1 MPSLDSWL
9 QIEIQVVFF
18 LFVALALAGLII
30 GLVVVNLRSRSRI
43 RKMSAR
49 AESLQHRLA
58 DHEEQEASFES
69 ARQAYRNFVYN
80 LSHEVANPLQSIQT
94 NLDNMAACQVD
105 EARRWRQ
112 YQATIAAEV
121 LRLSSLTENLR
132 LLAHLET
139 PDAPL
144 NREAVNLKGVVEEV
158 VMALHDAAE
167 AQEVRLR
174 YVGPERPS
182 RVLGDRDRLVQVLRN
197 LVDNGIKYS
206 RAEGG
211 TVIVGVQEE
220 GESLRVRVSDEG
232 VGIAPEDL
240 PHVFDHAYRAP
251 DARSFRR
258 KGSGLGLAIVKHIVE
273 QHGGEIR
280 VQSQPGEGT
289 TFSFS
294 LPLYRAAAPEERAT
308 KQQQNGN
315 SW

>member
-1 MPSLDSWL
+1 
-9 QIEIQVVFF
+9 
-18 LFVALALAGLII
+18 
-30 GLVVVNLRSRSRI
+30 
-43 RKMSAR
+43 
-49 AESLQHRLA
+49 
-58 DHEEQEASFES
+58 
-69 ARQAYRNFVYN
+69 
-80 LSHEVANPLQSIQT
+80 LQSIQT

-121 LRLSSLTENLR
+121 QRMSSLTENLR

-144 NREAVNLKGVVEEV
+144 NQEPVNLKGVVEEV
-158 VMALHDAAE
+158 IMALHDAAE
-167 AQEVRLR
+167 AQGVRLR

-211 TVIVGVQEE
+211 AVIVGVQEE
-220 GESLRVRVSDEG
+220 GPSLQVRVSDEG

-240 PHVFDHAYRAP
+240 PHIFDTAYRAP

-258 KGSGLGLAIVKHIVE
+258 KGSGLGLAIVKRIVE

-280 VQSQPGEGT
+280 VQSRPGEGT
-289 TFSFS
+289 AFSFS
-294 LPLYRAAAPEERAT
+294 LPVHRMAEPGQR
-308 KQQQNGN
+308 
-315 SW
+315 

>member
-1 MPSLDSWL
+1 MSSLDSWL
-9 QIEIQVVFF
+9 YIKIQAVFLTF
-18 LFVALALAGLII
+18 LALGLAGLIL
-30 GLVVVNLRSRSRI
+30 GLVVLHLRSRSRI
-43 RKMSAR
+43 RKLSAW
-49 AESLQHRLA
+49 AESLQSRLT
-58 DHEEQEASFES
+58 DHEGQEARFES
-69 ARQAYRNFVYN
+69 ARQAYRNFVCN

-105 EARRWRQ
+105 ETRRWRQ

-121 LRLSSLTENLR
+121 QRMSSLTENLR

-144 NREAVNLKGVVEEV
+144 NQEPVNLKGVVEEV
-158 VMALHDAAE
+158 IMALHDAAE
-167 AQEVRLR
+167 AQGVRLR

-182 RVLGDRDRLVQVLRN
+182 RVLGDRDCLVQVLRN

-211 TVIVGVQEE
+211 TVIVGVQEQ
-220 GESLRVRVSDEG
+220 GDSLQVRVSDEG

-240 PHVFDHAYRAP
+240 PHIFDTAYRVS

-258 KGSGLGLAIVKHIVE
+258 KGSGLGLAIVRRIVE

-280 VQSQPGEGT
+280 VQSEPGEGT
-289 TFSFS
+289 AFSFS
-294 LPLYRAAAPEERAT
+294 LPVYRMAEPG
-308 KQQQNGN
+308 QG
-315 SW
+315 

>member
-1 MPSLDSWL
+1 MPSLDAWL
-9 QIEIQVVFF
+9 QIEIQAVFF
-18 LFVALALAGLII
+18 LLLALALAGIML
-30 GLVVVNLRSRSRI
+30 GLVALNLRSRSRF
-43 RKMSAR
+43 RSLSAR
-49 AESLQHRLA
+49 AGSLQRQLA
-58 DHEEQEASFES
+58 DHEQQQTRFES
-69 ARQAYRNFVYN
+69 TCQAYRHFVYN

-121 LRLSSLTENLR
+121 QRLSSLTENLR

-144 NREAVNLKGVVEEV
+144 NREPVNLKGVVEEV
-158 VMALHDAAE
+158 IMALHDAAE
-167 AQEVRLR
+167 AQGVRLR
-174 YVGPERPS
+174 YIGPERPS

-211 TVIVGVQEE
+211 TVIVGLQEQE
-220 GESLRVRVSDEG
+220 DSLRVRVSDEG

-240 PHVFDHAYRAP
+240 PHIFETAYRAP

-258 KGSGLGLAIVKHIVE
+258 KGSGLGLAIAWRIVE
-273 QHGGEIR
+273 QHGGEMH
-280 VQSQPGEGT
+280 VQSEPGAGAA
-289 TFSFS
+289 FSFS
-294 LPLYRAAAPEERAT
+294 LPLYRTAEPG
-308 KQQQNGN
+308 QG
-315 SW
+315 

>member
-9 QIEIQVVFF
+9 YIKIQVLFF
-18 LFVALALAGLII
+18 LFLVLALLGLIV
-30 GLVVVNLRSRSRI
+30 GLAVVSLRSRSRI
-43 RKMSAR
+43 RKLSAR
-49 AESLQHRLA
+49 AESLQKRLA
-58 DHEEQEASFES
+58 DHEEQQARFES

-105 EARRWRQ
+105 ETRRWRQ
-112 YQATIAAEV
+112 YQAMIAAEV
-121 LRLSSLTENLR
+121 QRMSSLTENLR

-144 NREAVNLKGVVEEV
+144 NQEPVNLKGVVEEV
-158 VMALHDAAE
+158 IMALHDAAE
-167 AQEVRLR
+167 AQGVRLR

-220 GESLRVRVSDEG
+220 GPSLQVRVSDEG

-240 PHVFDHAYRAP
+240 AHIFDTAYRAP

-258 KGSGLGLAIVKHIVE
+258 KGSGLGLAIVKRIVE

-280 VQSQPGEGT
+280 VQSQMGEGT
-289 TFSFS
+289 TFIFS
-294 LPLYRAAAPEERAT
+294 VPIYRGAAPGTGAT
-308 KQQQNGN
+308 K
-315 SW
+315 

>member
-9 QIEIQVVFF
+9 QIEIQVVFC
-18 LFVALALAGLII
+18 LFVALALGGLII
-30 GLVVVNLRSRSRI
+30 GLVVVNLRSRRRF
-43 RKMSAR
+43 RKLSAR
-49 AESLQHRLA
+49 AESLQRRLA
-58 DHEEQEASFES
+58 DREQEQARFEA

-112 YQATIAAEV
+112 YQAMIAAEV
-121 LRLSSLTENLR
+121 QRMSSLTENLR
-132 LLAHLET
+132 LLAQLET
-139 PDAPL
+139 PDVPL
-144 NREAVNLKGVVEEV
+144 SQESVNPKGVVEEV
-158 VMALHDAAE
+158 IMALHDAAE
-167 AQEVRLR
+167 AQGVRLR

-211 TVIVGVQEE
+211 SVIVGVQEE
-220 GESLRVRVSDEG
+220 GELLQVRVSDEG

-240 PHVFDHAYRAP
+240 PHIFDTAYRAP

-258 KGSGLGLAIVKHIVE
+258 KGSGLGLAIVKRIVE
-273 QHGGEIR
+273 QHGGQIR
-280 VQSQPGEGT
+280 AQSQPGEGT
-289 TFSFS
+289 TFTFS
-294 LPLYRAAAPEERAT
+294 LPVYHPAEPGEGAA
-308 KQQQNGN
+308 KGQQNRN
-315 SW
+315 NW

>member
-9 QIEIQVVFF
+9 YIKIQAVFF
-18 LFVALALAGLII
+18 LFLVLALLGLIV
-30 GLVVVNLRSRSRI
+30 GLTVVNLRSRIRI
-43 RKMSAR
+43 RNLSDWAQ
-49 AESLQHRLA
+49 SLQTRLA
-58 DHEEQEASFES
+58 DHEERQDRFES

-112 YQATIAAEV
+112 YQTTIAAEV
-121 LRLSSLTENLR
+121 QRMSSLTENLR
-132 LLAHLET
+132 LLAQLET

-144 NREAVNLKGVVEEV
+144 NQEPVNLKGVAEEV
-158 VMALHDAAE
+158 IMALHDAAE
-167 AQEVRLR
+167 AQGVRLH

-211 TVIVGVQEE
+211 TVVVGVQEE

-240 PHVFDHAYRAP
+240 PHIFDTAYRVP
-251 DARSFRR
+251 EARSFRR
-258 KGSGLGLAIVKHIVE
+258 KGSGLGLAIVKRIVE
-273 QHGGEIR
+273 QHSGEIR

-289 TFSFS
+289 TFTFS
-294 LPLYRAAAPEERAT
+294 LPAYRPAAPGERAT
-308 KQQQNGN
+308 KRQRNGN